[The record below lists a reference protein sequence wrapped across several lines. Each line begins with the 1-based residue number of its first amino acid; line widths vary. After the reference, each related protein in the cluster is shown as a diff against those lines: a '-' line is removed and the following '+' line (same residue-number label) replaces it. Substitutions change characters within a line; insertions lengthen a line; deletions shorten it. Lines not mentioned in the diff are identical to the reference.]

1 MSIIENLIIPY
12 IIGKNAD
19 LDARV
24 SFFFTVNHMDH
35 ESSPNNVAS
44 PEQIRFSVYLKEN
57 EIYIPCSEK
66 MFKMILSLEPE
77 NELDDIYNEILKRV
91 EDIIKQHIDEG
102 WRLKYLLEILRLK
115 FSHDIY
121 HHIALPS
128 RLEKKLIK
136 IFLDKTGINDPYTL
150 IKASW
155 NRRMDSIISS
165 PVFQKAL
172 LSIDEGDIKEKGTDI
187 CYLRYQINL
196 IELKRTMALL
206 AYPDLWEKIGR
217 DKKTSAALLQ
227 ELMANVNFIGD
238 GLDPLVT
245 AIDLINFCGYQN
257 DETKTIL
264 WITDNAGE
272 FIIDLRIVWFL
283 TRLGHRVIISVKGGF
298 LFYKITWDDI
308 VEDKTLSFYLNDAD
322 FIENLSIEKNE
333 LLARLKSD
341 KKLHIINDGTSENI
355 NLLKTSLTFARAF
368 KESDLIISRG
378 EEQFRRFFQTK
389 HQFTRDIINITS
401 TQTGSLQI
409 KYKPKHPD
417 AKRFSHHDLEDRAMN
432 IVNIMENARNNNKK
446 IMFYSGIVG
455 SIPGQVDVAK
465 ELMTIFIDHLHH
477 RNPSLFII
485 NPSEHYVPGMDAD
498 DLMYMWEI
506 VQKSGLIDIWRFQ
519 TYEDIEKSFELL
531 NEKVPL
537 EWLGKD
543 ATFSTGCTKEIAIA
557 QEVQK
562 KNREMQIIGPPIEK
576 FKRRKEYGVGKMYD
590 KIFSN

>member
-1 MSIIENLIIPY
+1 MPNIKNLIIPY
-12 IIGKNAD
+12 VIGGNAD

-24 SFFFTVNHMDH
+24 TFFFTVNHMDH
-35 ESSPNNVAS
+35 ESSPDNVTS
-44 PEQIRFSVYLKEN
+44 SEQVRFSVYLEEN

-66 MFKMILSLEPE
+66 MFKMILSIEPE
-77 NELDDIYNEILKRV
+77 NELDDIYNEILKKV
-91 EDIIKQHIDEG
+91 EDIIKQYINEG
-102 WRLKYLLEILRLK
+102 WRLEYLLEILRLK
-115 FSHDIY
+115 FSHDTY

-136 IFLDKTGINDPYTL
+136 IFLDKTGINDPCTL

-155 NRRMDSIISS
+155 NRRMDTIVSS
-165 PVFQKAL
+165 LVFQKAL
-172 LSIDEGDIKEKGTDI
+172 LSINEGDIKEKGADI
-187 CYLRYQINL
+187 CYLRYRINL

-206 AYPDLWEKIGR
+206 AYSELWEKTSP
-217 DKKTSAALLQ
+217 DKKTGDTLQ
-227 ELMANVNFIGD
+227 EQMTSVNFTGD
-238 GLDPLVT
+238 GLDSLIA
-245 AIDLINFCGYQN
+245 AIGLINFCGPQN
-257 DETKTIL
+257 AETKTIL
-264 WITDNAGE
+264 WITDNAGG
-272 FIIDLRIVWFL
+272 FIIDLRIIYFL
-283 TRLGHRVIISVKGGF
+283 TRFGHRVIISVKDGF
-298 LFYKITWDDI
+298 HFYKITWDDI
-308 VEDKTLSFYLNDAD
+308 IEDKTLSAYLNDAD
-322 FIENLSIEKNE
+322 FIESLSIEKNE

-355 NLLKTSLTFARAF
+355 NMLKTSLTFARAF

-378 EEQFRRFFQTK
+378 QEQFRRFFQTK

-401 TQTGSLQI
+401 TQTGNLQI

-417 AKRFSHHDLEDRAMN
+417 AKRFSHQDLEDRAMN
-432 IVNIMENARNNNKK
+432 IVNIMEDARNNNKK
-446 IMFYSGIVG
+446 IMFYSGVVG
-455 SIPGQVDVAK
+455 SIPGQVNVAR
-465 ELMTIFIDHLHH
+465 ELMTIFINHLHYK
-477 RNPSLFII
+477 NPSLFII
-485 NPSEHYVPGMDAD
+485 NPSEHYAPGMDAD

-557 QEVQK
+557 QKVQK

-576 FKRRKEYGVGKMYD
+576 FRRRKEYGVGKMYD
-590 KIFSN
+590 KVFSN